1 MDKAK
6 RQSNIELLRIMTMCG
21 VIVLH
26 YNNAT
31 IGGGLAYAQGINLVY
46 FTTLKVFL
54 HVRLICLFLLVD
66 ILCTQSKR
74 GH

>member
-31 IGGGLAYAQGINLVY
+31 IGGGAGVCTRNK
-46 FTTLKVFL
+46 FGDTLL
-54 HVRLICLFLLVD
+54 P
-66 ILCTQSKR
+66 
-74 GH
+74 

>member
-31 IGGGLAYAQGINLVY
+31 IGEGLAYAQGINLVI
-46 FTTLKVFL
+46 FTILKVFL

-74 GH
+74 EH

>member
-31 IGGGLAYAQGINLVY
+31 IGEGAGVCTRNKFGD
-46 FTTLKVFL
+46 TLL
-54 HVRLICLFLLVD
+54 
-66 ILCTQSKR
+66 S
-74 GH
+74 